1 MFAVTFWWAVVPEG
15 QGASLEM
22 GSSVTIHPPPPAAP
36 GRPVVEFTWE
46 VSHELILQG
55 NGQVEGMLLDPG
67 GGWGE
72 KGLKRNR
79 ISAVNLIPGS
89 ESRRSSRD

>member
-1 MFAVTFWWAVVPEG
+1 MVPEG

-22 GSSVTIHPPPPAAP
+22 GSSVTIHPPPPPPPPAAP

-46 VSHELILQG
+46 MSHELILQG

-67 GGWGE
+67 GGWGRE
-72 KGLKRNR
+72 GTEEEQ
-79 ISAVNLIPGS
+79 NLRCEFDPR
-89 ESRRSSRD
+89 E